1 MSFVGHDLLFPT
13 IVAKFDRKDLLE
25 DVVELFNSLG
35 ENDWSDDIQ
44 TLDVQILNRNQKL
57 VDEFTKDVKQYLH
70 EELSFGHDL
79 QMSTSW
85 FTKTLPNVIRYDHLH
100 QHTNAIWSCCYYW
113 QENCEIR
120 FMKAPQSAPT
130 IMCVPDEF
138 NLVSSPSVNYQP
150 EPGEFLLFP
159 AWAMHEVVANN
170 IKTERNSLAFNFMP
184 KGETG
189 VNDSSWVY

>member
-1 MSFVGHDLLFPT
+1 
-13 IVAKFDRKDLLE
+13 
-25 DVVELFNSLG
+25 
-35 ENDWSDDIQ
+35 
-44 TLDVQILNRNQKL
+44 
-57 VDEFTKDVKQYLH
+57 
-70 EELSFGHDL
+70 
-79 QMSTSW
+79 
-85 FTKTLPNVIRYDHLH
+85 
-100 QHTNAIWSCCYYW
+100 
-113 QENCEIR
+113 
-120 FMKAPQSAPT
+120 MKAPQSAPT

-170 IKTERNSLAFNFMP
+170 IKTERNSRAFNFMP